1 MRFLGRGEV
10 ASFWTPTGVW
20 APSSGTVSSDLA
32 SFAEDHLF
40 GEGGARFVVLHL
52 ALPLLQHASE
62 PGLGPGEGSSPAPAP
77 LDKSV
82 MNELFR
88 RGDDFKVA
96 LLNTIL
102 GRGVVERCVEQCA
115 LLGVGYAMRHR
126 LRQAPGSRH

>member
-1 MRFLGRGEV
+1 MTETFYEGPALRFLGRGEV

-32 SFAEDHLF
+32 SFAEDPLF

-62 PGLGPGEGSSPAPAP
+62 PGLGHPGEGPSPAPAP

-102 GRGVVERCVEQCA
+102 GRGVVERCV
-115 LLGVGYAMRHR
+115 
-126 LRQAPGSRH
+126 